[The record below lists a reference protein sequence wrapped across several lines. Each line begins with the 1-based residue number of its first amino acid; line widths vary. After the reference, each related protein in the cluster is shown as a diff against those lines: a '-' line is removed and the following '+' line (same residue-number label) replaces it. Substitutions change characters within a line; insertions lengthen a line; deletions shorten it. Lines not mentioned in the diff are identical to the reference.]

1 MDKNLVKAFVFSA
14 AVLLAWQFI
23 ASRYMTPPAQPENQA
38 QQQIAQQ
45 GEPVRPAPPVSPVPA
60 PDVQPAVP
68 DPVAAPT
75 EAEPERSVVVE
86 TSHWTARFTNRG
98 GVPVSWKL
106 TQGPNDKPIEA
117 ADGSELELI
126 PQQADAGG
134 APLRLDVPGDAAA
147 AERLNTATWRVES
160 PAAERLTIA
169 DGETAELVFT
179 TSDPASNQ
187 VLTKRYTFT
196 GGIFDFAMTVDSS
209 AGPRPFGLVVG
220 PRIGDQSIKQ
230 EGSYSYTP
238 PHAVVATES
247 GSVEYLYGGDVEQQP
262 TLVEGY
268 PRWAGITD
276 NYFAMAVSGANQPRG
291 QAALLNTKLK
301 FTPEDEALHDFM
313 SVVMPVQSGQPVSV
327 FVGPKDPNVLNTAS
341 ENAAKVIGAPVDLND
356 LINYGWFGALV
367 RPLMP
372 VIDGALDWTNKV
384 THNYGWS
391 IIIVTALFNLLFFPL
406 RYKSSVAMKRAAK
419 LQPRMKDLQARMK
432 KYKATDPQFKEL
444 QQEQIALM
452 KEGNPLGGCLPMLVQ
467 FPFFWAFF
475 IYFTTTF
482 VVRRQPWM
490 GWVDDLTAP
499 DPYYILPVLMCAAQI
514 GSMLVMPMP
523 NADDPAVKM
532 QRQLMTWV
540 MPIVFTYFFLVA
552 APSGLVLYWMTL
564 NLVGIGIQFAI
575 NKMIP
580 SDDEPPADQGV
591 KPNGGKSK
599 SKKKSQNRPP
609 ELVGSEK

>member
-1 MDKNLVKAFVFSA
+1 MDKNLVKAFIFSA
-14 AVLLAWQFI
+14 AVLLTWQFV
-23 ASRYMTPPAQPENQA
+23 ASRYIAPPQPEGQA
-38 QQQIAQQ
+38 QQQQAP
-45 GEPVRPAPPVSPVPA
+45 EPAPATPA
-60 PDVQPAVP
+60 PAPAAEAAQPPAT
-68 DPVAAPT
+68 PVAAPT
-75 EAEPERSVVVE
+75 GAEPERAIVVE

-106 TQGPNDKPIEA
+106 TQGPNDKPIDA
-117 ADGSELELI
+117 ADGGELELI
-126 PQQADAGG
+126 PQRSDAGG

-147 AERLNTATWRVES
+147 AERLNTTTWQS
-160 PAAERLTIA
+160 PAAERVTIA

-179 TSDPASNQ
+179 TSDPTTNQ
-187 VLTKRYTFT
+187 VVTKKYTFT
-196 GGIFDFAMTVDSS
+196 GGVFDFALAVDSS
-209 AGPRPFGLVVG
+209 AGPRPFGVVVG
-220 PRIGDQSIKQ
+220 PRIGDQSIKT

-247 GSVEYLYGGDVEQQP
+247 GNVEYLYGGDVEQQP
-262 TLVEGY
+262 TLVDGY
-268 PRWAGITD
+268 PRWVGITD
-276 NYFAMAVSGANQPRG
+276 NYFAMAVAGANKSRS
-291 QAALLNTKLK
+291 QAALLNAKLP
-301 FTPEDEALHDFM
+301 FTPEEETLHDYM
-313 SVVMPVQSGQPVSV
+313 SVVMPVQSGEAVSV
-327 FVGPKDPNVLNTAS
+327 FVGPKDPAVLDRAGAS
-341 ENAAKVIGAPVDLND
+341 AAAVVGAPVDLND
-356 LINYGWFGALV
+356 LINYGWFGFMV
-367 RPLMP
+367 RPLIP
-372 VIDGALDWTNKV
+372 VINGALNFTNTI

-391 IIIVTALFNLLFFPL
+391 IIIVTTLFNLLFFPL

-419 LQPRMKDLQARMK
+419 LQPRMKELQAKMK
-432 KYKATDPQFKEL
+432 KYKPTDPQFKDL

-482 VVRRQPWM
+482 VVRRQPWV

-523 NADDPAVKM
+523 NADDPVVKM
-532 QRQLMTWV
+532 QRRMMTWV

-580 SDDEPPADQGV
+580 SDEEPPADQGV
-591 KPNGGKSK
+591 KPDGGKSK
-599 SKKKSQNRPP
+599 SKKRQNRSP
-609 ELVGSEK
+609 ELVVSEK